1 MKNVVSF
8 PQVKNSKS
16 KAMEDLE
23 WLTEFLLSNGRVEMA
38 KELNDDFTAFQES
51 LKTGLESKDIEA
63 A

>member
-1 MKNVVSF
+1 MKNVISF

-23 WLTEFLLSNGRVEMA
+23 WLTEFLLANGRDEMA
-38 KELNDDFTAFQES
+38 KELNDDFAAFQES
-51 LKTGLESKDIEA
+51 LKTGSESKDIEA